1 VRVLLRLRAHLAPL
15 LLLHLLLAAALGS
28 CARDH
33 GLGVETTTSAAGTGG
48 ADTGTTGSVPATGSS
63 SASSSGS
70 GTGGV
75 SEPPGPTRVTVV
87 NGVNDYD
94 AIRIC
99 FLPYPGGDPA
109 AKPWPAPASG
119 LPFAHAS
126 VLDLA
131 VDIPANTDIRPTIL
145 AGDLTQVAGK
155 TCDQAIALAGGSG
168 GGTGGGDAGLPPP
181 IIAAAL
187 AVLPASVFTSEK
199 SLLLAPIGCM
209 GGPGHEGGN
218 ATLACGNSYTP
229 STPTVN
235 LVALGMSRITAPDHL
250 ALQVV
255 NASVALTPTDIGLT
269 PSIQN
274 APNQPLATALPT
286 GGIEPKPPF
295 TKLTVNEL
303 GALGQAT
310 IKTFLPGQGTMFPT
324 SSTLLAEA
332 FQNGTVA
339 ATQLENDSGYVLVAV
354 GSYPNIPAGPFW
366 HKLTYSLIKA
376 NP

>member
-1 VRVLLRLRAHLAPL
+1 MRVLLRLRAHLAPL
-15 LLLHLLLAAALGS
+15 LLLATALGA

-33 GLGVETTTSAAGTGG
+33 GLGVETTTSASGTGG
-48 ADTGTTGSVPATGSS
+48 ADTGSTSSTPATGTS
-63 SASSSGS
+63 SASTSGS
-70 GTGGV
+70 GTGGT

-99 FLPYPGGDPA
+99 FLPYPAGDSS

-131 VDIPANTDIRPTIL
+131 VDIPANTDVRPTIL

-155 TCDQAIALAGGSG
+155 TCEQAIALAGGSG
-168 GGTGGGDAGLPPP
+168 GGAGGGDAGPPPP
-181 IIAAAL
+181 IVAAAL

-199 SLLLAPIGCM
+199 SLLLAPIGCV
-209 GGPGHEGGN
+209 GGPGHEGGT
-218 ATLACGNSYTP
+218 ATLACGNTYTP
-229 STPTVN
+229 STPTVD
-235 LVALGMSRITAPDHL
+235 LLALGMSRITVSSHV

-255 NASVALTPTDIGLT
+255 NASVALQASDIGIT
-269 PSIQN
+269 PSIQD

-295 TKLTVNEL
+295 TKLTLNEL
-303 GALGQAT
+303 GALGQVA

-324 SSTLLAEA
+324 STTLLAEA

-339 ATQLENDSGYVLVAV
+339 STQLEDGSGYVLVAV
-354 GSYPNIPAGPFW
+354 GSYPNIPAGSFW